1 MEAEVGRF
9 NYIVVGLGGHGSAA
23 AAHLSTRQCEEL
35 HRGSVLG
42 LEQFPRVSHNH
53 GSSHGRS
60 RIIRLAYFEDPR
72 YVPLLRRSFELWK
85 ELAESRGDG
94 EKLLTMTG
102 GLMIGHPDST
112 VVKGTLRSVA
122 LHNLPHEVL
131 SSAEIR
137 RRFPAFQ
144 PPLDDEIIGILE
156 EDAGYLVP
164 ELCVQAH
171 CAVAE
176 ENGAELHYEEA
187 LVSWVLLEDGSGVRV
202 TTNKAVYTADK
213 IVLAVGAWAPEVYGK
228 SLESSGGMRLHAS
241 RRVLYWFN
249 PTTEAEEEGV
259 DGLAQFRGI
268 PVYIWDLGEGKGNF
282 YGFPHQPGGQ
292 PGGVKVAMHY
302 VSPTIQTE
310 CTPETIDR
318 VVSDAEVET
327 MRSVLKDRMP
337 KLAGDLISTATCMY
351 TNTPDEHFLIDWHPS
366 SQQRVLLAS
375 ACSGHGFKFCSVVGE
390 IVSQLLVEG
399 QTSHDISLFLLRKC
413 RRLRRDA

>member
-1 MEAEVGRF
+1 
-9 NYIVVGLGGHGSAA
+9 
-23 AAHLSTRQCEEL
+23 
-35 HRGSVLG
+35 
-42 LEQFPRVSHNH
+42 
-53 GSSHGRS
+53 
-60 RIIRLAYFEDPR
+60 
-72 YVPLLRRSFELWK
+72 
-85 ELAESRGDG
+85 
-94 EKLLTMTG
+94 MTG

-122 LHNLPHEVL
+122 EHNLPHEVL

-144 PPLDDEIIGILE
+144 PALDDEIIGILE

-171 CAVAE
+171 CAAAE
-176 ENGAELHYEEA
+176 RNGCRLNYEEA
-187 LVSWVLLEDGSGVRV
+187 LVSWDLLEDGSGVRV
-202 TTNKAVYTADK
+202 TTTKAVYVAGK

-249 PTTEAEEEGV
+249 PTTEGAEGDEKEGGG
-259 DGLAQFRGI
+259 DGLDQFREI

-310 CTPETIDR
+310 CTPDTIDR
-318 VVSDAEVET
+318 KVSDAEVEA
-327 MRSVLKDRMP
+327 MRGVLKDRMP
-337 KLAGDLISTATCMY
+337 RLAGDLITTETCMY
-351 TNTPDEHFLIDWHPS
+351 TNTPDEHFLIDWHPI

-375 ACSGHGFKFCSVVGE
+375 PCSGHGFKFCSVVGE
-390 IVSQLLVEG
+390 IVADLLVDG
-399 QTSHDISLFLLRKC
+399 QTKHDISLFMYRT
-413 RRLRRDA
+413 